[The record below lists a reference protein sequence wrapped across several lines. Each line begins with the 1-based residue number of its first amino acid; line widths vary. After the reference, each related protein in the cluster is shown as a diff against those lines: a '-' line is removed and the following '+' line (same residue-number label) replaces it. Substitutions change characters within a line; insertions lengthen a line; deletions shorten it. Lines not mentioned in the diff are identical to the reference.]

1 MRDDSSAA
9 GAPDAPHRGALGVSR
24 RGRVPRP
31 SRLAAMSFAGRRTR
45 GASARDGAREA
56 ARRGE
61 ASRHDPSSAVALT
74 RYDVDMTSAMSVSN
88 PRTGAT
94 VAQRRRWDPDELLD
108 GVRERTAYA
117 PDDAESEWMS
127 EWGEAPAG
135 AHESDRPGWR
145 GGGVAP
151 NRRRVASARVE
162 RPRPVAVV
170 PAGTSPSVGV
180 AGLESKLRRW
190 LIAHRALH
198 EPKRVTLIRM
208 LGAGLV
214 PPADDDDENE
224 NAPARDRDA
233 YYSKKTVNGLPTDA
247 NGRPIGVVARYPSPK
262 YAAVDLEGNP
272 LPPDERAR
280 FIPRS
285 LPPSKRSYHP
295 LSAPPGPKNRD
306 GTWDSPKDAPREM
319 GDPEVLDKERYR
331 AAPRAYLTPSQ
342 FATAMRLAGVD
353 VSDQDV
359 AELFEKHAVRG
370 IVRGRAVLELEAF
383 ADKMLAAPQRDL
395 GAPATPLDPE
405 GPERPEAFA
414 GKIVYAPCRT
424 GVFAPSDWDGRLA
437 RVSATPPNADLEL
450 EWAHGASVAGTG
462 GILAAAAKPKPA
474 PRRNRRRRGEADD
487 NREDSHGHHDDDHDG
502 SESSSESSDPG
513 TYWVYALGA
522 LGVVYDA
529 ARDAQHFFR
538 GHDDEILSLAVH
550 PSGRWAA
557 TGQAGRAP
565 CAVVWETATGKE
577 VARLR
582 HPPGDVGV
590 IAVAF
595 GPGDGD
601 ASPGSV
607 PARLVTVAS
616 DAKHTVRVWDWGGKL
631 ARRGASAKI
640 HEAIGYSGGAPPQI
654 RGVAWS
660 PDADRFAT
668 FGSKHV
674 KLWTPRDAD
683 ADATGARPQGGAAAA
698 AAEAARR
705 RAAAAAAAA
714 AARGIAAHPGYAPRL
729 CVRDDLDRDGTRAE
743 TADALCGAFVPGF
756 DGELL
761 VTGHADGTMLA
772 WRGRR
777 LERVVD
783 AGDGKPL
790 RALTAVARRDGTR
803 EIITGASGGTIRRW
817 VVDDEGGV
825 TPAGAP
831 VAIPRE
837 APGGWRAPPPN
848 VRAVAAREGDVVAVT
863 AAGDLWS
870 VGRDAD
876 AAADEASGA
885 KTSESESESFA
896 FASRSPRALIRGQS
910 SAAHSVAWHPTSR
923 EGIFAVAA
931 GAARVVIRSAAS
943 RRALGAAWLVD
954 PFPAR
959 AVAVAF
965 SSVPAPES
973 FPEEADTEDAGGMLL
988 AAGTADGDVRL
999 FRLTRRRHRVE
1010 GEGEGRGDEGVGDR
1024 DRDGREPDDD
1034 GDETV
1039 SARCVACVKSCDGP
1053 ITALVFSPDG
1063 ARLAAGSED
1072 RAVSVHV
1079 VSRPGE
1085 DGEVRWLPS
1094 RVRCKG
1100 HAAAIVAVDWSPDS
1114 TTLRTSSRAHEILH
1128 FDARTGRQAIGDFR
1142 DAEWR
1147 EWTSPVGFQAMGVFQ
1162 DGGLAGNEVNTAC
1175 RAGARRLL
1183 AAGDDFGRVRL
1194 LRWPCVAPNAP
1205 AAEQTEAH
1213 ANHVACVRFS
1223 PDEGGNA
1230 WLVSTGG
1237 KDRGALQ
1244 WRVVGGG
1251 AEDDEAIATAAA
1263 AAAAASQAAI
1273 VDGIVPAEDADEY
1286 EYEEEEEEVYG
1297 DGDEDGEYAGAGVAS
1312 SDVGGSSSSTAA
1324 ALLRRRTGSSRTL
1337 AYRKTRLAELDAK
1350 MSALL
1355 STARPAPPPRRE
1367 RPWARRPSVPP
1378 RGRRGEGT
1386 ATPEPKPPTPEPEGE
1401 RLEYVDGEY
1410 RWTDAPRTDERGR
1423 DALRREGA

>member
-1 MRDDSSAA
+1 MLTVCRGSSERSRVFLARPVRERELRGDSSSVGRAA
-9 GAPDAPHRGALGVSR
+9 RAIPR
-24 RGRVPRP
+24 RTRRVAARTSSRP
-31 SRLAAMSFAGRRTR
+31 SRLAVMSFAGRRTR

-74 RYDVDMTSAMSVSN
+74 RYDVDMTPAMSVSN
-88 PRTGAT
+88 PRTGTA

-108 GVRERTAYA
+108 GVRERTVYA
-117 PDDAESEWMS
+117 PDNAESEWMS

-162 RPRPVAVV
+162 RPRPIAVV

-198 EPKRVTLIRM
+198 EPKRLTLIRM
-208 LGAGLV
+208 LGAGLL
-214 PPADDDDENE
+214 PTANDDDEND
-224 NAPARDRDA
+224 PACDRDA
-233 YYSKKTVNGLPTDA
+233 YYSKRTVNGLPTDA

-272 LPPDERAR
+272 LPLEERAR
-280 FIPRS
+280 FIPRP

-319 GDPEVLDKERYR
+319 GDPEVFDKERYR

-342 FATAMRLAGVD
+342 FAAATRAAGID
-353 VSDQDV
+353 VSDHDV
-359 AELFEKHAVRG
+359 AELFEKHAARG

-383 ADKMLAAPQRDL
+383 ADKILAAPQRDL
-395 GAPATPLDPE
+395 GAPATPLDPD
-405 GPERPEAFA
+405 GPEQPESFA
-414 GKIVYAPCRT
+414 GKIIYAPCRT

-437 RVSATPPNADLEL
+437 RVSATPPDAHLEL

-462 GILAAAAKPKPA
+462 GILAAAAKPRPA
-474 PRRNRRRRGEADD
+474 PRRNLCGE
-487 NREDSHGHHDDDHDG
+487 DDDDE
-502 SESSSESSDPG
+502 SESSSGSSDPG

-601 ASPGSV
+601 ASPGGV

-631 ARRGASAKI
+631 ARSTRAPAKI

-668 FGSKHV
+668 FGAKHV

-683 ADATGARPQGGAAAA
+683 ANATGARPQSGAAAE

-705 RAAAAAAAA
+705 RAAAAA

-729 CVRDDLDRDGTRAE
+729 CVRDDRDRDGNRAE

-756 DGELL
+756 DGDML

-777 LERVVD
+777 LEHTVD
-783 AGDGKPL
+783 AGDGKPV

-803 EIITGASGGTIRRW
+803 EIVTGASGGVVRRW

-825 TPAGAP
+825 APVGAP
-831 VAIPRE
+831 AAIPNE
-837 APGGWRAPPPN
+837 APGGWNAPPPN
-848 VRAVAAREGDVVAVT
+848 VRAIAAREGDVVAVT

-870 VGRDAD
+870 VVRDEGTRGSF
-876 AAADEASGA
+876 AAR
-885 KTSESESESFA
+885 TSESFA
-896 FASRSPRALIRGQS
+896 SPSPRALIRGQS
-910 SAAHSVAWHPTSR
+910 SAAHSIAWHPTSR

-931 GAARVVIRSAAS
+931 GAARVVIRSAAT

-965 SSVPAPES
+965 SSVPAPEP
-973 FPEEADTEDAGGMLL
+973 FPDEADTEDAGGMLL
-988 AAGTADGDVRL
+988 AVGTADGDVRL
-999 FRLTRRRHRVE
+999 FRLTRRRRGVQGE
-1010 GEGEGRGDEGVGDR
+1010 ECEGEGR
-1024 DRDGREPDDD
+1024 DGESERFARDDD
-1034 GDETV
+1034 GGADVADDELA
-1039 SARCVACVKSCDGP
+1039 SARCVARVKSCDGP
-1053 ITALVFSPDG
+1053 ITALAFSPDG
-1063 ARLAAGSED
+1063 ARLAVGSED

-1079 VSRPGE
+1079 VSRPGK

-1100 HAAAIVAVDWSPDS
+1100 HAAAILAADWSPDS
-1114 TTLRTSSRAHEILH
+1114 ATLRTSSRAHEIIH

-1162 DGGLAGNEVNTAC
+1162 NGGLAGHEVNTAC
-1175 RAGARRLL
+1175 RAGARQLL
-1183 AAGDDFGRVRL
+1183 AAGDDFGRVRV

-1213 ANHVACVRFS
+1213 ANHVSCVRFS

-1244 WRVVGGG
+1244 WRVAGGT
-1251 AEDDEAIATAAA
+1251 ETDEETLEGGDAGSPASRTT
-1263 AAAAASQAAI
+1263 AAAASQAAI
-1273 VDGIVPAEDADEY
+1273 VDGIVPAEDEEVY
-1286 EYEEEEEEVYG
+1286 EHEEEEEDAE
-1297 DGDEDGEYAGAGVAS
+1297 GAT
-1312 SDVGGSSSSTAA
+1312 SSTAA
-1324 ALLRRRTGSSRTL
+1324 ALLRRRTGSSRAL

-1355 STARPAPPPRRE
+1355 SAARPTPPPRRE

-1378 RGRRGEGT
+1378 RGGRGAGA
-1386 ATPEPKPPTPEPEGE
+1386 ATPEPKPPTPEREGE

-1410 RWTDAPRTDERGR
+1410 RWTDAPGTNERASG
-1423 DALRREGA
+1423 REGA